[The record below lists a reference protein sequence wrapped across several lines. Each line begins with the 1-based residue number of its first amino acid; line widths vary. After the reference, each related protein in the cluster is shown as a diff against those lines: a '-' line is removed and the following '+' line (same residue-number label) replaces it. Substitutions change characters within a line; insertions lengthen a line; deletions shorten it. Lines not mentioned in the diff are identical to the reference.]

1 MCVGV
6 CCDVTQFCHCFRCSL
21 LSNGRARGVCV
32 RVVMI
37 VGRWTVAC
45 AGDAGREWEHFF
57 VCLFIVDWRIAY
69 CRALVAVEST
79 GASRWA
85 TSEHSQ
91 VKSGGGWTTG
101 DSAATS

>member
-1 MCVGV
+1 MLAGGCV
-6 CCDVTQFCHCFRCSL
+6 CL
-21 LSNGRARGVCV
+21 GVCV
-32 RVVMI
+32 CVCVCVCVWSLI

-45 AGDAGREWEHFF
+45 AGDAGREWERFF

-69 CRALVAVEST
+69 CSELVAVEST

-85 TSEHSQ
+85 TSKHSQ